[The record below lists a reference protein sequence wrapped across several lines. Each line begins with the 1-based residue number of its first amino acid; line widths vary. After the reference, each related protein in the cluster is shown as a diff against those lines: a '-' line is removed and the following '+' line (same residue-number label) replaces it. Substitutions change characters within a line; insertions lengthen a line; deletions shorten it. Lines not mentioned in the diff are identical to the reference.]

1 MIILKLNDVLVALSG
16 LLIISGCAAVRGTC
30 AGVEDDT
37 QVSSLFLIVVVV
49 VVIDILFHFIYIT
62 K

>member
-1 MIILKLNDVLVALSG
+1 MIIIKLDDVLVSLSG
-16 LLIISGCAAVRGTC
+16 LLIMGGRAAQRGTC

-49 VVIDILFHFIYIT
+49 IDIFFHFIYIN